1 MIKCDI
7 ATNRNSRN
15 DSYKRSKNSVRGF
28 NNKISRGEEL
38 VTSKISQKIR

>member
-15 DSYKRSKNSVRGF
+15 ESYKQNKNSVGGF
-28 NNKISRGEEL
+28 NNRISRGEER
-38 VTSKISQKIR
+38 ISDTEDKLED